1 MFVTAHISNN
11 SYLEMFLFFDNFV
24 LTENTLVISSYYFSL
39 KEFLLVKFYLF
50 KITTKYFMYTF
61 SHSLILFHS
70 FFLNQEIVIMCLNLF
85 IWDYFCIYIFLK
97 YKSKS
102 LNSGF
107 SVFLKSRPV
116 TAVGMLVKKK
126 YLIFYGSLRSEK
138 LMHIK

>member
-70 FFLNQEIVIMCLNLF
+70 FFF
-85 IWDYFCIYIFLK
+85 
-97 YKSKS
+97 
-102 LNSGF
+102 
-107 SVFLKSRPV
+107 KSRNCHNV
-116 TAVGMLVKKK
+116 FELVHMRLLL
-126 YLIFYGSLRSEK
+126 YLYFFKIQ
-138 LMHIK
+138 IKIP